1 MSRTQLFMNLRP
13 LRGRRLLFLSPY
25 ADRPLYGGAVVR
37 IHHLV
42 RELCRLNQVW
52 WVTRGPL
59 QAPPPE
65 GLAGH
70 LAASPTRWRQL
81 FDPLLLLR
89 LSRAIRRHKIELI
102 LASTWIVGLHGVLL
116 KHLTGRPLVL
126 DEHNV
131 EFRLTPWLRG
141 WEGFLCRQA
150 DEVWGV
156 SAADL
161 GDLAASFGLM
171 RMRLV
176 PNGAEPGSRADRSRA
191 RQQLGLPQ
199 ARPVALFFGVLRY
212 AANREAVELILSELA
227 PRLPDIQFL
236 VAGVGC
242 EQFQECANVRLLGF
256 VDDLSVLLAAC
267 DVVVVPLRTGSGT
280 RLKVLEA
287 LAAGRPVVS
296 TSLGVA
302 GLEVSGVRVED
313 DWDAFADAVRAAPGG
328 PPPELPERYR
338 WERIVEAL

>member
-1 MSRTQLFMNLRP
+1 MRRTVAP

-42 RELCRLNQVW
+42 RELCRRNQVW

-59 QAPPPE
+59 QGPPPE

-81 FDPLLLLR
+81 FDPLLVLR
-89 LSRAIRRHKIELI
+89 LARAIRRHRIELI
-102 LASTWIVGLHGVLL
+102 LASTWIAGLHGVLL
-116 KHLTGRPLVL
+116 KHLSGRPLVL

-156 SAADL
+156 SADDLADL
-161 GDLAASFGLM
+161 SASFGLK
-171 RMRLV
+171 RLRLV
-176 PNGAEPGSRADRSRA
+176 PNGAEPGSQGDRSRA
-191 RQQLGLPQ
+191 RQRLGLPRE
-199 ARPVALFFGVLRY
+199 RPVALFFGVLRY
-212 AANREAVELILSELA
+212 AANREAVELVLSELA
-227 PRLPDIQFL
+227 PRLPDFEFL

-242 EQFQECANVRLLGF
+242 EQFQERANVRLLGF

-267 DVVVVPLRTGSGT
+267 DVVIVPLRTGSGT

-313 DWDAFADAVRAAPGG
+313 DWDAFAEAVRTAPGAS
-328 PPPELPERYR
+328 PPELPERYR

>member
-1 MSRTQLFMNLRP
+1 MLTP

-42 RELCRLNQVW
+42 RELCRRNQVW

-81 FDPLLLLR
+81 LDPLLVLR
-89 LSRAIRRHKIELI
+89 LARAISRHEIELI
-102 LASTWIVGLHGVLL
+102 LASTWIAGLHGVLL
-116 KHLTGRPLVL
+116 KRLTRRPLIL

-131 EFRLTPWLRG
+131 EFRLTPWLRA

-156 SAADL
+156 SAEDLADL
-161 GDLAASFGLM
+161 SASFGLK
-171 RMRLV
+171 RLRLV
-176 PNGAEPGSRADRSRA
+176 PNGAEPRPLPARAEA
-191 RQQLGLPQ
+191 RRLLGLPLD
-199 ARPVALFFGVLRY
+199 RPVALFFGVLRY
-212 AANREAVELILSELA
+212 AANHQAVELIQHELA
-227 PRLPDIQFL
+227 PRLPEFLFL
-236 VAGVGC
+236 VAGVGS
-242 EQFQECANVRLLGF
+242 EQFQPRANVRLLGF
-256 VDDLSVLLAAC
+256 VEDLSVLLAAC
-267 DVVVVPLRTGSGT
+267 DVVIVPLCTGSGT

-313 DWDAFADAVRAAPGG
+313 DWDAFAGAMRGAPGAA
-328 PPPELPERYR
+328 PPELPERYR

>member
-1 MSRTQLFMNLRP
+1 M
-13 LRGRRLLFLSPY
+13 
-25 ADRPLYGGAVVR
+25 R

-42 RELCRLNQVW
+42 RELCRRNQVW

-70 LAASPTRWRQL
+70 LQASPARWRQL
-81 FDPLLLLR
+81 LDPLLLR
-89 LSRAIRRHKIELI
+89 LLARAISRHQIELI
-102 LASTWIVGLHGVLL
+102 LASTWITGLHGVLL
-116 KHLTGRPLVL
+116 KRLTGRPLIL

-131 EFRLTPWLRG
+131 EFRLTPWLRA
-141 WEGFLCRQA
+141 WERFLCRQA

-156 SAADL
+156 SDADL
-161 GDLAASFGLM
+161 GDLAASFGIERL
-171 RMRLV
+171 RLV
-176 PNGAEPGSRADRSRA
+176 PNGAEPLCLPDRSDA
-191 RQQLGLPQ
+191 RQRLDLPGE
-199 ARPVALFFGVLRY
+199 RPVALFFGVLRY
-212 AANREAVELILSELA
+212 AANRQAVEMVLNELA
-227 PRLPDIQFL
+227 PRLPEFLFL

-242 EQFQECANVRLLGF
+242 EQFQPRANVRLLGF
-256 VDDLSVLLAAC
+256 VEDLSVLLAAC
-267 DVVVVPLRTGSGT
+267 DVVIVPLRTGSGT

-302 GLEVSGVRVED
+302 GLEVSGVRVAD
-313 DWDAFADAVRAAPGG
+313 DWDAFAGAMRGAPGAAP
-328 PPPELPERYR
+328 PQLPERYR